1 MEAFIIFYSKLYVP
15 ENSFLI
21 SPLREIDTPFVP
33 FRLKLESFSD
43 LPKFSIPRTFSTL
56 FVLAIP
62 IFSSE
67 RTNSLSLIFEAYI
80 NTSLSKW
87 VWSVNSSFGQSQ

>member
-21 SPLREIDTPFVP
+21 SPLRERDTPFVP
-33 FRLKLESFSD
+33 FRLKL
-43 LPKFSIPRTFSTL
+43 PKFSISIVIPRTFSTL

-62 IFSSE
+62 IFSFE
-67 RTNSLSLIFEAYI
+67 RTNSLSLISKAYI